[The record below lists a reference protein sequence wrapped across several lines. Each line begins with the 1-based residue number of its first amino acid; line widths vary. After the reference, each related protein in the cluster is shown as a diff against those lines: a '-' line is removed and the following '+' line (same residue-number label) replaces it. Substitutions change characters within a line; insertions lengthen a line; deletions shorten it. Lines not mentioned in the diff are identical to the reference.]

1 MLTVDFEKDRGT
13 LKKLYADL
21 GIDVAVSG
29 ANFVM
34 RENGEP
40 VGLMRTEVG
49 DFVTI
54 THFKIKNE
62 DINPGDKEFFLRAML
77 FKFSLNPV
85 PLAVRGRHQEL
96 ERFGYRF
103 EVGYLRLIS
112 WVVKLSGSCHDGRGG
127 D

>member
-1 MLTVDFEKDRGT
+1 MLTVDFEKDSGT

-40 VGLMRTEVG
+40 VGLMRAEVG

-62 DINPGDKEFFLRAML
+62 EINPGD
-77 FKFSLNPV
+77 
-85 PLAVRGRHQEL
+85 
-96 ERFGYRF
+96 
-103 EVGYLRLIS
+103 
-112 WVVKLSGSCHDGRGG
+112 
-127 D
+127 